1 MTATERHTALRP
13 AMALKDPAR
22 AGSDVGGGGFWAYDA
37 FANAAASHQ
46 DSKLAREPP
55 EISRNASHHVRGD
68 TMLIRGV
75 GLAKVAPQ
83 KWRQEAGAVDEIAT
97 VFMEAAPHLMS
108 EDGSHSG
115 DVASNSG
122 SAPSP
127 PRTPPGVSADDR
139 TASFRSQW
147 SSFRSTL
154 SGTGGPSPF
163 AGRLRSRLRRC
174 TPARVDR
181 ALDWT
186 TLRCVIRSESVAE
199 EKLAEESRALGDEL
213 GGAVDINSGGAVF
226 FCVFDGAEESE
237 ETREPPETV
246 AVVKFCANR
255 LAAQSEYFAYEIAA
269 SLGVVA
275 PTTRLFRKAALGV
288 ENTPPVNKGDFPGA
302 PVPPAD
308 GREWSAALDAARR
321 LSFPVVVS
329 REEAEPFCS
338 DEAATADVREDAE
351 AVREDADAAEALAR
365 CLEGNQAGLVM
376 RYVRGKPLVPDD
388 LRRAL
393 SPDSKHAEDNARA
406 LGRVFVLDMLLAN
419 PDRLPCSRLMWRGN
433 PGNLLY
439 GRAGTGDGDGA
450 AVKGGE
456 KSVVVIDQAVPR
468 RPPAMRARQDAKEV
482 PPLTELLRNHSPT
495 AREVFIESLGGAE
508 SLEAAGLDPNE
519 VADGLTDS
527 FRRGVEDAVDA
538 AAKLK
543 GLFDSLARGLYE
555 TLKMLFE
562 DLDDMQKEARS
573 ARIGGAPD
581 APPADP
587 SPVKVLLE
595 ERRAAAASSAADASP
610 PRKQAAQVKA
620 LDFPGVGGGAMVPK
634 TLARAS
640 SGSPRLPGG
649 VEQHPPTGLAARP
662 ENNAGLGDVDKLVG
676 GGIETPNAKS
686 SSSADAAPAP
696 LARQGTMKL
705 RKAQKEAKGSEAMGE
720 WLVDWEDVMRD
731 DKAQLKVRCGEWAAR
746 RGLNADMHTGFLD
759 CSTGRDIV
767 DCYELWVRLSHL
779 IHRGAG
785 IVQASETRCAS
796 EVGNRL
802 FLGGA
807 LAANA
812 AHTLKALG
820 VTHVLN
826 CTDDLE
832 DAHVGSFEYHR
843 LPAKDVAEENLSVHF
858 EGANAFIRGALS
870 DPANSVL
877 VHCFEGK
884 SRSATIVAQYLM
896 ESTRANLSDTLKGM
910 KAAHPDTKPNEGFM
924 RLLMAKEK
932 ALFGLEESSVSEKKV
947 RGRGKPQMRSCP
959 KCGARC
965 GLSAESVK
973 LHIKKAHPTMG
984 M

>member
-22 AGSDVGGGGFWAYDA
+22 AGSDVVGGGFWAYDA

-108 EDGSHSG
+108 EDGSQSG

-154 SGTGGPSPF
+154 SGTGAPSPF

-174 TPARVDR
+174 APARVDR

-186 TLRCVIRSESVAE
+186 TLRCVIPSESVAE
-199 EKLAEESRALGDEL
+199 EKLALDQGGPSSLGNMG

-226 FCVFDGAEESE
+226 FCVFDGGANEG
-237 ETREPPETV
+237 ETV

-255 LAAQSEYFAYEIAA
+255 LAAQSEYFAYEIAN

-275 PTTRLFRKAALGV
+275 PTTRLFRKAAGRGV
-288 ENTPPVNKGDFPGA
+288 ENTPPAAMGDVPGA

-321 LSFPVVVS
+321 LSFPVLTSEPEQAVTA
-329 REEAEPFCS
+329 EAVTA
-338 DEAATADVREDAE
+338 EAVTAE

-376 RYVRGKPLVPDD
+376 RNVRGKPLVPDD
-388 LRRAL
+388 LRRAF
-393 SPDSKHAEDNARA
+393 SPDSKRAEDNANA

-439 GRAGTGDGDGA
+439 GRAGPGDGDGA
-450 AVKGGE
+450 AAKGGE

-495 AREVFIESLGGAE
+495 AREVFIESLGGIE

-519 VADGLTDS
+519 VAERLAES
-527 FRRGVEDAVDA
+527 FRRGVEDAVDST
-538 AAKLK
+538 AKLK

-573 ARIGGAPD
+573 ARAGGGAVD
-581 APPADP
+581 APDEGP

-595 ERRAAAASSAADASP
+595 ERRAAAALAAADASP

-620 LDFPGVGGGAMVPK
+620 LDFPGVGGWGCSTSPDD
-634 TLARAS
+634 ARAS
-640 SGSPRLPGG
+640 VFGTIAP
-649 VEQHPPTGLAARP
+649 PPTPG
-662 ENNAGLGDVDKLVG
+662 
-676 GGIETPNAKS
+676 KS
-686 SSSADAAPAP
+686 
-696 LARQGTMKL
+696 
-705 RKAQKEAKGSEAMGE
+705 
-720 WLVDWEDVMRD
+720 
-731 DKAQLKVRCGEWAAR
+731 
-746 RGLNADMHTGFLD
+746 
-759 CSTGRDIV
+759 
-767 DCYELWVRLSHL
+767 
-779 IHRGAG
+779 
-785 IVQASETRCAS
+785 
-796 EVGNRL
+796 
-802 FLGGA
+802 
-807 LAANA
+807 
-812 AHTLKALG
+812 
-820 VTHVLN
+820 
-826 CTDDLE
+826 
-832 DAHVGSFEYHR
+832 
-843 LPAKDVAEENLSVHF
+843 
-858 EGANAFIRGALS
+858 NAF
-870 DPANSVL
+870 
-877 VHCFEGK
+877 
-884 SRSATIVAQYLM
+884 T
-896 ESTRANLSDTLKGM
+896 
-910 KAAHPDTKPNEGFM
+910 
-924 RLLMAKEK
+924 
-932 ALFGLEESSVSEKKV
+932 
-947 RGRGKPQMRSCP
+947 
-959 KCGARC
+959 
-965 GLSAESVK
+965 
-973 LHIKKAHPTMG
+973 
-984 M
+984 

>member
-1 MTATERHTALRP
+1 
-13 AMALKDPAR
+13 MALKDPAR
-22 AGSDVGGGGFWAYDA
+22 AGSDVVGGGFWAYDA

-108 EDGSHSG
+108 EDGSQSG

-154 SGTGGPSPF
+154 SGTGAPSPF

-174 TPARVDR
+174 APARVDR

-199 EKLAEESRALGDEL
+199 EKLALAESRLDRGGPWGNLG

-226 FCVFDGAEESE
+226 FCVFDGGDGG
-237 ETREPPETV
+237 ETV

-255 LAAQSEYFAYEIAA
+255 LAAQSEYFAYEIAT

-288 ENTPPVNKGDFPGA
+288 ENTPPPAKGDVPGA

-321 LSFPVVVS
+321 LSFPVTS
-329 REEAEPFCS
+329 REDAGS
-338 DEAATADVREDAE
+338 DEANAADVCEDAEAVAAE
-351 AVREDADAAEALAR
+351 AVREDADAADALAR

-388 LRRAL
+388 LSRAF
-393 SPDSKHAEDNARA
+393 SPDSKRSEDNARA

-439 GRAGTGDGDGA
+439 GRAGETGDGDGA
-450 AVKGGE
+450 AAVQGGE

-482 PPLTELLRNHSPT
+482 PPLTELLRNHRPT
-495 AREVFIESLGGAE
+495 ARGVFIESLGGAE

-519 VADGLTDS
+519 VADALTDG
-527 FRRGVEDAVDA
+527 FRSGVEDAVDA

-573 ARIGGAPD
+573 ARIGGPIDAPD
-581 APPADP
+581 APPAEP

-595 ERRAAAASSAADASP
+595 ERRATAASAAADASP

-640 SGSPRLPGG
+640 SVSPRLPGS
-649 VEQHPPTGLAARP
+649 VERHPPLGLAARP

-676 GGIETPNAKS
+676 GGIETPAKS

-720 WLVDWEDVMRD
+720 WLVDWEDVMRE

-796 EVGNRL
+796 EVGDRL

-843 LPAKDVAEENLSVHF
+843 LPAKDVAQEDLSVHF

-870 DPANSVL
+870 DLANSVL

-896 ESTRANLSDTLKGM
+896 ESTRASLSDTLKGM

>member
-1 MTATERHTALRP
+1 MVDSEHCRKRQPSAT
-13 AMALKDPAR
+13 MALKDPVR
-22 AGSDVGGGGFWAYDA
+22 AKSDANGGFWAYDA

-46 DSKLAREPP
+46 DSKVAREAP
-55 EISRNASHHVRGD
+55 EISHGNASSHPVPGHGG
-68 TMLIRGV
+68 TLMLRGV
-75 GLAKVAPQ
+75 GLAKVAPR
-83 KWRQEAGAVDEIAT
+83 KWRQDAGAVDEIAT

-108 EDGSHSG
+108 EDGSRSG
-115 DVASNSG
+115 DAASKPS
-122 SAPSP
+122 SP
-127 PRTPPGVSADDR
+127 PGTPPELNPDDR
-139 TASFRSQW
+139 TASFRSNW

-154 SGTGGPSPF
+154 SGTCGPSPF

-174 TPARVDR
+174 TPARVER
-181 ALDWT
+181 PLDWT
-186 TLRCVIRSESVAE
+186 KLRAVVRSESVAE
-199 EKLAEESRALGDEL
+199 EKLAEETNIG

-226 FCVFDGAEESE
+226 FCIFDGADTADTDESTE
-237 ETREPPETV
+237 RETV

-255 LAAQSEYFAYEIAA
+255 LAAQSEYFAFEIAK

-275 PTTRLFRKAALGV
+275 PTTRLFRKAAPGV
-288 ENTPPVNKGDFPGA
+288 VNGGAENTPPAGEFPGA

-308 GREWSAALDAARR
+308 GREWTAALEAARR
-321 LSFPVVVS
+321 LSFPVVS
-329 REEAEPFCS
+329 AAADES
-338 DEAATADVREDAE
+338 DEAACPTVSDD
-351 AVREDADAAEALAR
+351 VREDADAAEAFAR
-365 CLEGNQAGLVM
+365 CLDDNQAGLVM

-393 SPDSKHAEDNARA
+393 AADSKDESQTENAKA

-433 PGNLLY
+433 PGNMLY
-439 GRAGTGDGDGA
+439 GRADVGEGDDGA
-450 AVKGGE
+450 ASKGGN
-456 KSVVVIDQAVPR
+456 KTVVVIDQAVPR

-508 SLEAAGLDPNE
+508 SLEAAGLDPDE
-519 VADGLTDS
+519 IADRLTDS
-527 FRRGVEDAVDA
+527 FRSGVEDAVDA
-538 AAKLK
+538 TAKLK

-562 DLDDMQKEARS
+562 DLDDMRKETKAEKVR
-573 ARIGGAPD
+573 GGAGVTGSPET
-581 APPADP
+581 PAEP

-595 ERRAAAASSAADASP
+595 ERRAAAAAAVDASP

-620 LDFPGVGGGAMVPK
+620 FDFPGVGGGAMVPK
-634 TLARAS
+634 TLRMA
-640 SGSPRLPGG
+640 GSPSGG
-649 VEQHPPTGLAARP
+649 DAEQTPAGLATRP
-662 ENNAGLGDVDKLVG
+662 ENNAGLGDADKLVG
-676 GGIETPNAKS
+676 GGIETPAKS
-686 SSSADAAPAP
+686 STASDAAPAP

-785 IVQASETRCAS
+785 IAAASETRCAS
-796 EVGNRL
+796 LVGERL

-807 LAANA
+807 LVANA
-812 AHTLKALG
+812 GHTLRALG

-832 DAHVGSFEYHR
+832 DAHAGDFTYHR
-843 LPAKDVAEENLSVHF
+843 LPAKDVSEENLSVHF
-858 EGANAFIRGALS
+858 ESANAFIAGALAS
-870 DPANSVL
+870 DPGNSVL

-896 ESTRANLSDTLKGM
+896 ESTKTNLNTTLKGM

>member
-22 AGSDVGGGGFWAYDA
+22 AGSDVVGGGFWAYDA

-108 EDGSHSG
+108 EDGSQSG

-186 TLRCVIRSESVAE
+186 TLRCVIPSESVAE
-199 EKLAEESRALGDEL
+199 EKLALDQGGPSSLGNMG

-226 FCVFDGAEESE
+226 FCVFDGGANEG
-237 ETREPPETV
+237 ETV

-255 LAAQSEYFAYEIAA
+255 LAAQSEYFAYEIAN

-275 PTTRLFRKAALGV
+275 PTTRLFRKAAGRGV
-288 ENTPPVNKGDFPGA
+288 ENTPPAAMGDVPGA

-321 LSFPVVVS
+321 LSFPVLTS
-329 REEAEPFCS
+329 EPEQAGP
-338 DEAATADVREDAE
+338 DEAVTAEAVTAEAVTAE

-388 LRRAL
+388 LRRAF
-393 SPDSKHAEDNARA
+393 SPDSKRAEDNANA

-439 GRAGTGDGDGA
+439 GRAGPGDGDGA
-450 AVKGGE
+450 AAKGGE

-495 AREVFIESLGGAE
+495 AREVFIESLGGIE

-519 VADGLTDS
+519 VAERLAES
-527 FRRGVEDAVDA
+527 FRRGVEDAVDST
-538 AAKLK
+538 AKLK

-573 ARIGGAPD
+573 ARAGGGAVD
-581 APPADP
+581 APDEGP

-595 ERRAAAASSAADASP
+595 ERRAAAALAAADASP

-640 SGSPRLPGG
+640 SGD
-649 VEQHPPTGLAARP
+649 VEQPHPHPTGLAARP

-796 EVGNRL
+796 EVGDRL

-858 EGANAFIRGALS
+858 ESANAFIAGALS